1 MTNLRKEFHA
11 NNIPLK
17 NPEERLD
24 DLRRNSLQEVEN
36 LKQNKPKPTPM
47 RALPE
52 HSVPDPD
59 GPQPSI
65 QTQPHLVA
73 QKMNQAYQSE
83 TQHSGDSSADSV
95 APTVK
100 EVQEAA
106 NVAIAKDES
115 SVSTA
120 AKEETPGMSFKKPT
134 FAPLN
139 FAGGPPIGDGGDSE
153 GKGLGLGT
161 TAAEKLREDTI
172 SPTER

>member
-1 MTNLRKEFHA
+1 M
-11 NNIPLK
+11 
-17 NPEERLD
+17 
-24 DLRRNSLQEVEN
+24 
-36 LKQNKPKPTPM
+36 
-47 RALPE
+47 
-52 HSVPDPD
+52 PDPD
-59 GPQPSI
+59 EPQPSI

-73 QKMNQAYQSE
+73 QKMDQANQFE
-83 TQHSGDSSADSV
+83 THFGGASAADSV

-120 AKEETPGMSFKKPT
+120 EKEETPGMSFKKPT
-134 FAPLN
+134 FAPLD
-139 FAGGPPIGDGGDSE
+139 FAGGPPVGDGGDSE